1 LKQFWRT
8 QRLKLTLVID
18 KDVSVEL
25 VGKGENFFLVQEI
38 DVGPEK

>member
-1 LKQFWRT
+1 LED
-8 QRLKLTLVID
+8 LKLTPVID